1 MTLDRWLLN
10 LLRDSPEPGG
20 SGERP
25 KTLGWLSSRA
35 LKNRSSPTLLQVV
48 LASLGRPLRVSKD
61 PSGDTECRRT
71 PEGVLVVSEE
81 TG

>member
-10 LLRDSPEPGG
+10 LLRDPPEPGG

-35 LKNRSSPTLLQVV
+35 LKNRSPPTLLQVV
-48 LASLGRPLRVSKD
+48 PLASEGRLRVSKD

-71 PEGVLVVSEE
+71 PEGVLLVSEE